1 MVCKLAYFRKKE
13 KGKEMNKVK
22 EAFARATIAETS
34 VRIKR
39 REVRWSNK
47 TKWHIEALKILKR
60 K

>member
-1 MVCKLAYFRKKE
+1 
-13 KGKEMNKVK
+13 MNKVK